1 MTTLQAELTQEPDPK
16 KSTTPKT
23 VRYRLDPG
31 TLKQVAE
38 SQVNLLCELLYGITP
53 LALEKWEESRKA
65 WQEAKDPAMKEA
77 HGLILRAQVESLERT
92 FGSIFRAFDKE
103 LFKAMALADKDD
115 AGGKPG
121 PIESGT
127 DPEPNGMTRDWRNR
141 SGRRR

>member
-1 MTTLQAELTQEPDPK
+1 MTALEAEPLQEANPK

-23 VRYRLDPG
+23 VRYRFDPG

-65 WQEAKDPAMKEA
+65 WQDAKDPATKEA

-103 LFKAMALADKDD
+103 MIKAMALADKDD
-115 AGGKPG
+115 EGGKPG
-121 PIESGT
+121 PVEGGT
-127 DPEPNGMTRDWRNR
+127 DPQPNGMTRGWQNR
-141 SGRRR
+141 SGRSR